1 MVSRV
6 VLEIGRSKN
15 LYYTSAI
22 TDKPKIESIPA
33 IFITE
38 ATLEDVPGI
47 LNVQKEAIIKAFVGD
62 EYGITTE
69 MIEADYTAEK
79 ISKIK
84 EYFQTSQY
92 FVAKINNQI
101 VGVVLAGDYGEIK
114 DSVEIKTMWILPEYQ
129 SRGIGS
135 KLLLKALDYLKDRD
149 EILLSTGYQQD
160 ERAIRFYEKYG
171 FVKTGKT
178 TTLRLYP
185 GQTKGIEEIEFKRSK
200 KDNFN
205 SPT

>member
-1 MVSRV
+1 MDK
-6 VLEIGRSKN
+6 LTIEII
-15 LYYTSAI
+15 A
-22 TDKPKIESIPA
+22 KICV
-33 IFITE
+33 TK
-38 ATLEDVPGI
+38 ATLVDIPGI
-47 LNVQKEAIIKAFVGD
+47 LTVQEEAIIDIFVGN
-62 EYGITTE
+62 EYGITKE

-79 ISKIK
+79 ISEIK

-101 VGVVLAGDYGEIK
+101 VGVISPGN
-114 DSVEIKTMWILPEYQ
+114 DSVIRTMWILPKYQ

-135 KLLLKALDYLKDRD
+135 KLLSKALDYLKDRD

-160 ERAIRFYEKYG
+160 GRAIRFYEKYG

-185 GQTKGIEEIEFKRSK
+185 GQTKAIEMVEFKLSN

-205 SPT
+205 SPA

>member
-1 MVSRV
+1 
-6 VLEIGRSKN
+6 

-101 VGVVLAGDYGEIK
+101 VGVISPGN
-114 DSVEIKTMWILPEYQ
+114 DSVIRTMWILPKYQ

-149 EILLSTGYQQD
+149 EIFLSTGYQQ
-160 ERAIRFYEKYG
+160 EGQAIKFYEKYG

-178 TTLRLYP
+178 TTLQQYP
-185 GQTKGIEEIEFKRSK
+185 GQTKAIEMVEFKLSK
-200 KDNFN
+200 SDNFN
-205 SPT
+205 SPA